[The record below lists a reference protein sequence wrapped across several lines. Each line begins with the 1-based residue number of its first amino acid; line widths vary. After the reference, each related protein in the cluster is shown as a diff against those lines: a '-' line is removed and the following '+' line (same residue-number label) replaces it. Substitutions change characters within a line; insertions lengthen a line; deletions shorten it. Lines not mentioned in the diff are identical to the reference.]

1 VGTYSHNW
9 LQEVIT
15 LQELTPA
22 DSERVNQIRIALE
35 QELREAPS
43 ASRTAVK
50 DIEDLKE
57 DALASLRT
65 IIKHSANESLKAKV
79 SMWTYDTILNTA
91 KTLAD
96 EPIVEFLKEM
106 DASRK

>member
-1 VGTYSHNW
+1 MSAH
-9 LQEVIT
+9 
-15 LQELTPA
+15 ELSPQ
-22 DSERVNQIRIALE
+22 DSDRVNQIRIALE

-57 DALASLRT
+57 DALNALRSV
-65 IIKHSANESLKAKV
+65 IKHSANEPLKAKV
-79 SMWTYDTILNTA
+79 AMWTYDTILNTA
-91 KTLAD
+91 KALAD

-106 DASRK
+106 DASRSK